1 MKERKLMHNPPHPG
15 KVLRKL
21 YIEPLNLTIT
31 QVARGLNIT
40 RKALYDLINEKSGI
54 SPQMAFKLGK
64 AFNTS
69 PEFWFDMQYKY
80 DLWNAGQNVDV
91 KNVQIMYG

>member
-1 MKERKLMHNPPHPG
+1 MEERMLMHNPPHPG
-15 KVLRKL
+15 KVLKKL

-31 QVARGLNIT
+31 TIARGLKVT
-40 RKALYDLINEKSGI
+40 RKTLYDIINEKSNI

-69 PEFWFDMQYKY
+69 PEFWLDMQYKY
-80 DLWNAGQNVDV
+80 DLWNASQSVNVDDIEV
-91 KNVQIMYG
+91 LYG